1 MRSFDKTYIG
11 GYWKKYL
18 MNETPKIGKTRQT
31 SKIYSPNFPPLD
43 MTKAQIITAA
53 LHTTHTRNDREA

>member
-1 MRSFDKTYIG
+1 
-11 GYWKKYL
+11 